1 MGEWGESEA
10 ILMNYRF
17 NFTCQVTLTD
27 MMTNYFYHGQPDYIF
42 LSEFDSRH
50 EQIKLILV
58 TIDIRSSFFAYGLYF
73 DIYNVSIL
81 FPKIWRAVRV
91 VAAEVILIFKS
102 LSECTRMFCD
112 FWWMGG
118 C

>member
-1 MGEWGESEA
+1 MQSDINWYDDKLFLPWTA
-10 ILMNYRF
+10 RLHILVR
-17 NFTCQVTLTD
+17 
-27 MMTNYFYHGQPDYIF
+27 I
-42 LSEFDSRH
+42 DSRH
-50 EQIKLILV
+50 EQIKLLV

-81 FPKIWRAVRV
+81 FPQIWRVMRV